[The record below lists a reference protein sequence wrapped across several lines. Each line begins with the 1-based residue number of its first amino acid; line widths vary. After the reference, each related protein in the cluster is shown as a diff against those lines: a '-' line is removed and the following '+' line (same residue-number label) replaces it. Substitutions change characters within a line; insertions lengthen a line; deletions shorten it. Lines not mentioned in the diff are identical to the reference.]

1 MDQIREIFQS
11 AVSNQYVLAAS
22 IVVVSLIATVVADF
36 IASRVF
42 RVLAKRSSTT
52 IDDEFV
58 DLSHRPVRTSVLL
71 LGLWL
76 ASNQLELSPRLALI
90 ITATLKTV
98 AVFVWLIFG
107 IRFISLLLKYL
118 STVEKVN
125 VVETRTR
132 PLFDNLAKIV
142 LIAGAIY
149 FIFLFWNI
157 NVSAWLAS
165 AGIIGIAVGF
175 ASKDTLANLFSG
187 IFILADAPYKIGDFI
202 NLDSGDRGQVTHVGL
217 RSTRMITR
225 DDVEITVPNAVIA
238 NAKIINETGGPSEK
252 ERVRIK
258 VGVAYGTDV
267 DRLKDVL
274 MEIGTSH
281 PWTSNDPE
289 PRVRFRTFGESSID
303 FELLCLTDEPVLRG
317 RVIDALNTEVYKALY
332 REGIEIPYPKR
343 DVYIKQMPTPP
354 ASS

>member
-118 STVEKVN
+118 STVEKN
-125 VVETRTR
+125 ITW
-132 PLFDNLAKIV
+132 IV
-142 LIAGAIY
+142 
-149 FIFLFWNI
+149 
-157 NVSAWLAS
+157 
-165 AGIIGIAVGF
+165 
-175 ASKDTLANLFSG
+175 
-187 IFILADAPYKIGDFI
+187 
-202 NLDSGDRGQVTHVGL
+202 R
-217 RSTRMITR
+217 
-225 DDVEITVPNAVIA
+225 
-238 NAKIINETGGPSEK
+238 
-252 ERVRIK
+252 
-258 VGVAYGTDV
+258 
-267 DRLKDVL
+267 
-274 MEIGTSH
+274 
-281 PWTSNDPE
+281 E
-289 PRVRFRTFGESSID
+289 PRALPSGAVAF
-303 FELLCLTDEPVLRG
+303 FEMLPIAFISG
-317 RVIDALNTEVYKALY
+317 
-332 REGIEIPYPKR
+332 
-343 DVYIKQMPTPP
+343 
-354 ASS
+354 